1 MRFFPLLM
9 LLASAIILPLPSA
22 AQDLSASRLA
32 RIKPGSVVAVA
43 VAKGTLNEPVMKE
56 KLKSA
61 QLLVLDPIV
70 AP

>member
-9 LLASAIILPLPSA
+9 VLASAIILPLPSA
-22 AQDLSASRLA
+22 AQDLSASRLE

-43 VAKGTLNEPVMKE
+43 KGTLHEPGMKE

>member
-32 RIKPGSVVAVA
+32 RIQASKVVA
-43 VAKGTLNEPVMKE
+43 VAKGTLHEPVMKE

>member
-1 MRFFPLLM
+1 MRIFSLFM
-9 LLASAIILPLPSA
+9 LFASAIILPLQSA
-22 AQDLSASRLA
+22 AQDLSASRLE

-43 VAKGTLNEPVMKE
+43 KGTRHEPFMKE
-56 KLKSA
+56 KLKSE